1 LQCITVVD
9 EPQGG
14 KKDYYLVLQVKYRL
28 YRLQGAVSAP
38 FPGFP
43 AGMKTVLRVGRHPL
57 EQVAMCPGGKDA
69 DCPSVNPVLDVGL
82 AFIS

>member
-1 LQCITVVD
+1 
-9 EPQGG
+9 
-14 KKDYYLVLQVKYRL
+14 
-28 YRLQGAVSAP
+28 
-38 FPGFP
+38 
-43 AGMKTVLRVGRHPL
+43 MKTVLRVGRHPL